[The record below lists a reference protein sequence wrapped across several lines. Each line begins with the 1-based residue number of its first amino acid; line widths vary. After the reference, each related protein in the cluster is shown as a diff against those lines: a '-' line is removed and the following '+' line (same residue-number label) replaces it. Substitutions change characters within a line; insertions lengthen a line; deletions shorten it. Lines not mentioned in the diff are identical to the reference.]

1 MAEFSHDVLTVSS
14 VKRGR
19 ECGQSG
25 TLQIVGKTRKSW
37 KGHYWVYETQPE
49 GTEIRRH
56 KAVVL
61 GFKSEMSKQDAKDA
75 LRQIIIRQA
84 DLKKPEPTQLMTFG
98 QFWRERFLPM
108 YEQSWKLS
116 SRDTQI
122 DNIERYCVKLIDH
135 RPLNEIQKF
144 KLQMILNRLAQ
155 QFSESVVNKF
165 MIWSRAIL
173 EEAVDQDFI
182 AKNPARKLAKPETK
196 PVNKRFLT
204 LQEIPILLSRMPFRE
219 KLILRITLV
228 LGLRPGELFALRWDD
243 VMGYALRLD
252 EETIDGRLFTKL
264 KTEGSKG
271 FVAFP
276 ASLRVGLAEWRA
288 VFKQTSDRQF
298 IFHNANG
305 GVFRLDNNRA
315 RTQTGAG
322 ESRGRNRHHRRGL
335 SCLSPH
341 LRHSSESVRW
351 SKRGPGTPSSCTCHN
366 DLGYL
371 HPGDT

>member
-182 AKNPARKLAKPETK
+182 AKNPARKLAKPETSLSTNVSLLCRK
-196 PVNKRFLT
+196 SRFCCP
-204 LQEIPILLSRMPFRE
+204 ECPFVR
-219 KLILRITLV
+219 
-228 LGLRPGELFALRWDD
+228 
-243 VMGYALRLD
+243 
-252 EETIDGRLFTKL
+252 
-264 KTEGSKG
+264 
-271 FVAFP
+271 
-276 ASLRVGLAEWRA
+276 
-288 VFKQTSDRQF
+288 
-298 IFHNANG
+298 
-305 GVFRLDNNRA
+305 
-315 RTQTGAG
+315 
-322 ESRGRNRHHRRGL
+322 
-335 SCLSPH
+335 
-341 LRHSSESVRW
+341 SSFS
-351 SKRGPGTPSSCTCHN
+351 G
-366 DLGYL
+366 
-371 HPGDT
+371 